1 MSLRESFP
9 QNRKITYPII
19 KDKKVTYSNLS
30 HLNYEEREHV
40 FEKIPLKSYKK
51 CLSYIFFGKD
61 SKIHKSLTKASKRCF
76 HNSQCSFYSNVFQY
90 SGWSHQGLL
99 EICFHINKSHK
110 FLSEYQIYH
119 LLKLQDIHQISCE
132 FQECLMSP

>member
-51 CLSYIFFGKD
+51 CLSYISFGKD

-76 HNSQCSFYSNVFQY
+76 HNSQCLSLIQ
-90 SGWSHQGLL
+90 
-99 EICFHINKSHK
+99 CFPVKSILAGAIKACKK
-110 FLSEYQIYH
+110 FA
-119 LLKLQDIHQISCE
+119 CT
-132 FQECLMSP
+132 